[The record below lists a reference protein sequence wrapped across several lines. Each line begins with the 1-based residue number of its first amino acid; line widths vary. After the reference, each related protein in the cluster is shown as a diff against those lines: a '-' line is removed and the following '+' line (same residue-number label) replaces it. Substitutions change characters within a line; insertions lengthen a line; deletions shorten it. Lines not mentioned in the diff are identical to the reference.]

1 VPECHF
7 LYSGISKVQYNNVK
21 HMTIT
26 LKTEDSD
33 PGFNVLTDPQV
44 RAQGVRDLFE
54 WKMHS
59 GLKMES
65 SLA

>member
-1 VPECHF
+1 
-7 LYSGISKVQYNNVK
+7 
-21 HMTIT
+21 MTIT